1 MWGMTEPQQ
10 VLARLSADFVTMSQQ
25 LTSASAELTQL
36 AATLNGTAPAA
47 PQPAP
52 AQQAAPAAW
61 TYAQYQQYYAQ
72 FPQAQYPQAHYP
84 QYATQYQQYA
94 QYPYAGGY
102 PAVPVQQPAQTAST
116 PQPAPVGPAD
126 GPVPTATPRPSQNWI
141 GKALAAAGVAVTLIG
156 VVLLVV
162 LAAQA
167 GLLAPPV
174 RVAAG
179 GVLAAALIAVAL
191 WQYGR
196 PGGRVGAIALAA
208 TGIATAYI
216 DVIAITTIYEWVP
229 AVAGLVISAVIG
241 GGGLTLARRWDS
253 EHLGLLVL
261 VPLTVLAPVVVG
273 DITLL
278 LIGFLL
284 ALSAAT
290 LPVQLGR
297 DWTWMYAARTAA
309 GSGPVMLA
317 LIGASFGSHPQPWLA
332 GATAIAALLAI
343 GSALIL
349 LPNSAHR
356 TGVAVLAA
364 AGALPVLGVAAAVDH
379 VIAALIIA
387 ALAAS
392 LLAVVLLGANWPG
405 VTRAVR
411 QVWSALAAV
420 AALVSVAVAFDGE
433 VAGPILLALAVV
445 VAVAGRQSTA
455 AQCAAL
461 AFGFIGGTYYL
472 ALAAPETLTTAT
484 EFATTEA
491 VSVLVSSVLLTLY
504 ALAQVWSL
512 SKSRDADTARVL
524 IAVAAVVIA
533 YAVTVFTV
541 TAGVLIGGRDG
552 GFFAGHMAAT
562 ICWIALAAGLFG
574 YAARLDRTE
583 RSVPIGGGM
592 ALVTAAVAKLFL
604 FDLGTLDGIFRVA
617 VFIVVG
623 LVLLGM
629 GTGYA
634 RLLTQQDQQRKE

>member
-1 MWGMTEPQQ
+1 MTEPQQ
-10 VLARLSADFVTMSQQ
+10 VLARLSADFVTMSQK

-36 AATLNGTAPAA
+36 AATLNGSVPVS
-47 PQPAP
+47 P
-52 AQQAAPAAW
+52 QQAAPAAW

-72 FPQAQYPQAHYP
+72 YP
-84 QYATQYQQYA
+84 QYAAQYQQYA

-102 PAVPVQQPAQTAST
+102 PAAPDQQPAQAVPT
-116 PQPAPVGPAD
+116 PQPVPAGPAVT
-126 GPVPTATPRPSQNWI
+126 PVPPATPRQPSQNWI

-261 VPLTVLAPVVVG
+261 VPLTILAPVVVG

-290 LPVQLGR
+290 LPVQLGK

-317 LIGASFGSHPQPWLA
+317 LFGASFGSDDQPWLA

-364 AGALPVLGVAAAVDH
+364 AGALPVLGVSAAVNH

-387 ALAAS
+387 TLAAS
-392 LLAVVLLGANWPG
+392 LLAVVLLGSFWPG
-405 VTRAVR
+405 VTPAV
-411 QVWSALAAV
+411 QHVWSALAAV

-433 VAGPILLALAVV
+433 VAGPVLLALAVV

-472 ALAAPETLTTAT
+472 ALAGPETLTTAT
-484 EFATTEA
+484 VLATTEA

-512 SKSRDADTARVL
+512 SKSRDADTARAL

-562 ICWIALAAGLFG
+562 ICWIMLAAGLFG

-634 RLLTQQDQQRKE
+634 RLLTQQDQQRKD

>member
-1 MWGMTEPQQ
+1 MSGMTEPQQ

-25 LTSASAELTQL
+25 LTRASAELTQL
-36 AATLNGTAPAA
+36 AATLGENAPAA
-47 PQPAP
+47 TQPQQVP
-52 AQQAAPAAW
+52 W

-72 FPQAQYPQAHYP
+72 YPQAQYSQAHYAQA
-84 QYATQYQQYA
+84 QYAQAQYA
-94 QYPYAGGY
+94 QYAPYQPSAPGLESSATG
-102 PAVPVQQPAQTAST
+102 VQAPAST
-116 PQPAPVGPAD
+116 PGS
-126 GPVPTATPRPSQNWI
+126 PTAPEQPPRNWI

-174 RVAAG
+174 RVVAG
-179 GVLAAALIAVAL
+179 AVLAGALLAGAVWL
-191 WQYGR
+191 YSR
-196 PGGRVGAIALAA
+196 EGGRVGAIALAA
-208 TGIATAYI
+208 TGIGGAYI
-216 DVIAITTIYEWVP
+216 DVVAVTTIYQWLP
-229 AVAGLVISAVIG
+229 AAAGLVISAVIA

-278 LIGFLL
+278 LIGFML

-290 LPVQLGR
+290 LPVQLGK

-309 GSGPVMLA
+309 GSGWVLLA
-317 LIGASFGSHPQPWLA
+317 LVGASFGTNQQPWLA
-332 GATAIAALLAI
+332 VAAAIAALLAI
-343 GSALIL
+343 VSAVIL
-349 LPNSAHR
+349 LPRSAHR

-364 AGALPVLGVAAAVDH
+364 VGAVPVLGVSAAVDRLPAAFVIAAVAAAV
-379 VIAALIIA
+379 
-387 ALAAS
+387 
-392 LLAVVLLGANWPG
+392 LAVAQFGGSWPG
-405 VTRAVR
+405 VTPAVR

-420 AALVSVAVAFDGE
+420 AALVAVAVAFDGE
-433 VAGPILLALAVV
+433 VAGPLLLALAVV
-445 VAVAGRQSTA
+445 VAVAGRHSVA

-461 AFGFIGGTYYL
+461 GFGVIGSMYFL
-472 ALAAPETLTTAT
+472 ALAGPETLTTAT
-484 EFATTEA
+484 VPVSTEA
-491 VSVLVSSVLLTLY
+491 ISVLVSSVLLTLY
-504 ALAQVWSL
+504 ALAQTWSL
-512 SKSRDADTARVL
+512 SRSRDADTGRVL
-524 IAVAAVVIA
+524 IAIAAVVIA

-541 TAGVLIGGRDG
+541 TAGVLIGGTGG
-552 GFFAGHMAAT
+552 GFLAGHMTAT
-562 ICWIALAAGLFG
+562 ICWIVLAAGLFG
-574 YAARLDRTE
+574 YAAKLDRAD

-629 GTGYA
+629 GAGYA
-634 RLLTQQDQQRKE
+634 RLLTQQDQQRKEP